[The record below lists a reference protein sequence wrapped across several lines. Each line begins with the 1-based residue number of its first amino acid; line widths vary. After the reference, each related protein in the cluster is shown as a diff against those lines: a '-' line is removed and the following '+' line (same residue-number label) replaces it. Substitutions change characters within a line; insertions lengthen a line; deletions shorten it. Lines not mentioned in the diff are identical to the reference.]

1 MIKHRKIEI
10 NNENLSVF
18 LRLIKKDDAL
28 KMIEECFS
36 FEDIKL
42 SIKFIFEKRNYPT
55 NEKLEKFINRK
66 AKLEIK
72 SNN

>member
-36 FEDIKL
+36 FEDMKL